1 MKRFDCCLCVLIA
14 VFQFRVPSDVVQL
27 CFPFGIQYNLPSS
40 GINNVRSSW
49 PVVADQSVFDSLPLP
64 LCGSRYLVNKT
75 NLDGGRCPG
84 RPPFYPAYVNALGT
98 RQMFTLTAVGPKLST
113 TLPLP
118 HLFPRIDLIV
128 FPRFFFFLKKL
139 SSQRSVA
146 VSKNRGYVQIT
157 LPRMTHTQSSTAF
170 WLHTPHTY
178 CTRWHIYTS
187 KQTTRTN
194 KQKRIQFVLAYV
206 SANGGIFFYCYSH
219 RKPRQTRK

>member
-27 CFPFGIQYNLPSS
+27 CFTFGIQYNLPSS

-98 RQMFTLTAVGPKLST
+98 RQMFTLTAVGPRLST

-118 HLFPRIDLIV
+118 LTYFHALIYIV
-128 FPRFFFFLKKL
+128 FPRFFFFFFLKKL
-139 SSQRSVA
+139 SSQRSGG
-146 VSKNRGYVQIT
+146 S
-157 LPRMTHTQSSTAF
+157 L
-170 WLHTPHTY
+170 
-178 CTRWHIYTS
+178 
-187 KQTTRTN
+187 
-194 KQKRIQFVLAYV
+194 QK
-206 SANGGIFFYCYSH
+206 
-219 RKPRQTRK
+219 

>member
-1 MKRFDCCLCVLIA
+1 MKRFDCCFCVLIA

-128 FPRFFFFLKKL
+128 FPRFFFF
-139 SSQRSVA
+139 
-146 VSKNRGYVQIT
+146 
-157 LPRMTHTQSSTAF
+157 
-170 WLHTPHTY
+170 
-178 CTRWHIYTS
+178 
-187 KQTTRTN
+187 
-194 KQKRIQFVLAYV
+194 
-206 SANGGIFFYCYSH
+206 FF
-219 RKPRQTRK
+219 